1 MKFRDSETN
10 EKILYGPLTFGRCID
25 VQCRHLIP
33 ALNEQAAQ
41 A

>member
-1 MKFRDSETN
+1 MMQKLPNSLDLGHATYVCSA
-10 EKILYGPLTFGRCID
+10 

-33 ALNEQAAQ
+33 ALNAWADR